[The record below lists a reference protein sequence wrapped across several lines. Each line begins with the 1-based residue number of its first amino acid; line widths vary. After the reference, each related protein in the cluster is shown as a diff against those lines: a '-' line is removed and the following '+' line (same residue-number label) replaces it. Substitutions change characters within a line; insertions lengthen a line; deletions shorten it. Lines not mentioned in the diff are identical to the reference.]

1 MSRVYLHSNNHEN
14 SLNKIMLYLFIP
26 FMIYGFYKNG
36 IKLYVD
42 GYVNL
47 FMMFRPILLIAI
59 SIFIS
64 FVFSKINKKKIIDF
78 DFLNNIMIAMIAGP
92 SINILLF
99 ALLLII
105 LNMANKYLKFNI
117 VPTFMIISILIDLIF
132 KTNSF
137 FNVFESA
144 VEHNYSLF
152 DYILR
157 KGYGGMCNT
166 LLIMS
171 IISFVILNFNMQYKK
186 QIPIMAVS
194 VYYLL
199 SLITTFINGNLDQ
212 SLLLNNNVIFAF
224 VFLSSISIYTP
235 YSRGGCYI
243 YGLLLGLLTFVFYF
257 IGIDIGVYIVLLALS
272 VLSPIID
279 RFIVGKTEKNLIEI
293 L

>member
-47 FMMFRPILLIAI
+47 FMMFRPVLLIAI

-78 DFLNNIMIAMIAGP
+78 NFLNNIMIAMIAGP

-152 DYILR
+152 DYILG

-186 QIPIMAVS
+186 QIPIMALS

-224 VFLSSISIYTP
+224 VFLSNISIYTP

-272 VLSPIID
+272 LLSPIID